1 MMHVWHAGAERTLR
15 LPWFVVGLCIKPQSE
30 AARSGT
36 PAVSEEGRPITP
48 AALFRKLLMP
58 DEIPDASDPSKMR
71 EAVLSKWDDKSE
83 AGPPAFRQII
93 SPAKCQP
100 RSRTYLTPS
109 WCSFAFGVI
118 ALENLVISLLAEAP
132 DRQLDRAREMAAYIS
147 PRPGFTQHLL
157 TTHAT
162 EHMVDLIRRAAQFRP
177 PPRPEPYKQTPVFDE
192 GTLPAG
198 LRREHRTKPG
208 VWGVIRV
215 LEGRLR
221 YEVLDPASEIILEPG
236 HAALVLPDQPH
247 LVEPLGPMRMQL
259 EFYHQPPEL

>member
-1 MMHVWHAGAERTLR
+1 
-15 LPWFVVGLCIKPQSE
+15 
-30 AARSGT
+30 
-36 PAVSEEGRPITP
+36 
-48 AALFRKLLMP
+48 MP

-71 EAVLSKWDDKSE
+71 ESVLSKWDDKSE
-83 AGPPAFRQII
+83 AGPPALQADHK
-93 SPAKCQP
+93 SGEVPAEIPHLSNAELVQL
-100 RSRTYLTPS
+100 RIR
-109 WCSFAFGVI
+109 VI

-157 TTHAT
+157 TTHAA

-221 YEVLDPASEIILEPG
+221 YEVLDPASEVILEPG